1 MTVAKDARRV
11 DILCYR
17 IFLSYRLLEGTSR
30 FKELHQF
37 IKEAKEKLETEVG
50 PVNDSTK
57 MARGIVSSLSVAR
70 GVQTHCS
77 LAIAY
82 CES

>member
-1 MTVAKDARRV
+1 M
-11 DILCYR
+11 
-17 IFLSYRLLEGTSR
+17 EGTSR